1 MNFVAGPLAVVA
13 SCDGFTLVFKYL
25 NIFSAL
31 FLCYMLSFVAFLAAW
46 PAAPRIYKKHEIP
59 LVFVGRK
66 PNVPFSRSARSKQ
79 ISEGTRSKH
88 RWKTSSNN
96 EPTGPETKQQK
107 TTIFEVKMAPKM
119 DPGDLQKRVRKTVG
133 NSSAQKGL
141 LDASG
146 AAKQSENRI
155 LKSSAAIPAFPKGGR
170 VRGE

>member
-1 MNFVAGPLAVVA
+1 
-13 SCDGFTLVFKYL
+13 
-25 NIFSAL
+25 
-31 FLCYMLSFVAFLAAW
+31 MLSFVAFLAAW

-79 ISEGTRSKH
+79 ISEGTRSKN
-88 RWKTSSNN
+88 RWKTSSNK

-107 TTIFEVKMAPKM
+107 TNIFEAKMAPKM
-119 DPGDLQKRVRKTVG
+119 DPGDLQKRVRKAVG

-170 VRGE
+170 VRAGSRDRSPRLPGDAHLSKKTE